1 MIQLVS
7 AAPGVGMSY
16 AALPQRLLPVY
27 RADGPS
33 DMARHLFALKQ
44 GLLDLEYFERARRL
58 PPDFDKRVY
67 DLHWRLRAQA
77 ALIIAVGCW
86 A

>member
-1 MIQLVS
+1 MTA
-7 AAPGVGMSY
+7 AAPI
-16 AALPQRLLPVY
+16 RLLPVY

-33 DMARHLFALKQ
+33 DSARHLFALKQ
-44 GLLDLEYFERARRL
+44 GLLDLEYFERGRRL

-77 ALIIAVGCW
+77 AFIISVGCM

>member
-1 MIQLVS
+1 MIHAVS
-7 AAPGVGMSY
+7 AFPGAGMSY

-44 GLLDLEYFERARRL
+44 GLLDLEYLERARRL
-58 PPDFDKRVY
+58 PPDFDRRVY
-67 DLHWRLRAQA
+67 DLHWRLRAWA
-77 ALIIAVGCW
+77 AFMIEVGCR

>member
-1 MIQLVS
+1 MT
-7 AAPGVGMSY
+7 AAV
-16 AALPQRLLPVY
+16 RLLPVY

-44 GLLDLEYFERARRL
+44 GLLDLEFIDRARRL
-58 PPDFDKRVY
+58 PPDFDRRIY
-67 DLHWRLRAQA
+67 DLHWRLRAWA
-77 ALIIAVGCW
+77 AFMIEVGCQ